1 MFCVTSIQT
10 AQPERRARRGD
21 ALSPPRRAAPRRCR
35 WTSTSSTPRRTR
47 SKSGRTEL
55 RSKSGRTEVRR
66 AICFYM
72 KQEGYGRGR
81 RMGNG
86 REGVGEGLSGAVA
99 EALGVSECSTPS
111 PPPPLPRTNRTRH
124 VPHDR
129 TPDQASIL
137 TP

>member
-1 MFCVTSIQT
+1 M
-10 AQPERRARRGD
+10 
-21 ALSPPRRAAPRRCR
+21 
-35 WTSTSSTPRRTR
+35 
-47 SKSGRTEL
+47 
-55 RSKSGRTEVRR
+55 RR

-111 PPPPLPRTNRTRH
+111 PPPPSLVLIGHAT
-124 VPHDR
+124 
-129 TPDQASIL
+129 SL
-137 TP
+137 TTAHLTKHPSSLREDG